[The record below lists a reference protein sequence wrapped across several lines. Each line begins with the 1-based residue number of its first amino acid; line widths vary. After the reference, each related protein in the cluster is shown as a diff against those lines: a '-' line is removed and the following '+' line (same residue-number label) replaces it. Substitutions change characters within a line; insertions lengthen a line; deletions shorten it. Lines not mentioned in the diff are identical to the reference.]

1 MFEGKALNIGVAG
14 NLEPVLKSDEQ
25 LLINF
30 RSFHENRHHFLVRLK
45 DPTAD
50 PTGKILFTQPASDG
64 SIPLC
69 VLSVA
74 LPEIDLEPRPTKRA
88 ADGVTPGLE
97 LRSAQLFPKVPG
109 MQKKVFYNSVMISG
123 LLQDFCSPLLFIAVG
138 TMCVFFGSKVSKP
151 HASFFYYLHY
161 EFVFIVCF
169 CFAFLKLNPFT
180 KLI

>member
-123 LLQDFCSPLLFIAVG
+123 IIARFLQP
-138 TMCVFFGSKVSKP
+138 
-151 HASFFYYLHY
+151 SFVYCCGHN
-161 EFVFIVCF
+161 VCF
-169 CFAFLKLNPFT
+169 FR
-180 KLI
+180 